1 MVRFRS
7 REGMMRRN
15 NFAGALCVLAACAVL
30 FLVGRLAAQQ
40 GGPAWASDEKPI
52 YVQIKGLRALPDD
65 QRASET
71 KSLAI
76 QIRGLSNSPNRVPL
90 AEGLASL
97 STEGDLGAD
106 TLQEVASTLARALVE
121 HPVPARDGKPS
132 EPYMELAALVHY
144 EHVDVTLDNPQF
156 AEALRAITAAHVTR
170 EQTDFK
176 LADLTGTSWELRG
189 LRGKVGW

>member
-30 FLVGRLAAQQ
+30 LLVGRLAAQQ

-106 TLQEVASTLARALVE
+106 ALQEGGATMDRALVE

-132 EPYMELAALVHY
+132 EPYMELGALVRY
-144 EHVDVTLDNPQF
+144 EHVEVTLDNP
-156 AEALRAITAAHVTR
+156 
-170 EQTDFK
+170 
-176 LADLTGTSWELRG
+176 
-189 LRGKVGW
+189 